1 MKRLEPLDATRR
13 AICCGRRALGGGG
26 SFGALWLLSR
36 DRLAVRCSGACSV
49 VRLSVEHW
57 RYKPVSART
66 PEQGWVATNERF
78 VDPESGQLIT
88 VYYQPST
95 GERRYVSS

>member
-1 MKRLEPLDATRR
+1 MLR
-13 AICCGRRALGGGG
+13 AALFVVG
-26 SFGALWLLSR
+26 GALLAGAAVSALS
-36 DRLAVRCSGACSV
+36 GCSV
-49 VRLSVEHW
+49 GTVLRFAAPGLVLLFGLSVEHW